1 MTARE
6 PGMIIIDRS
15 VHTLLAHW
23 RRVIFVDWHG
33 VLSRDPFWMSI
44 LDGNHPLKSRLEAN
58 LAQIFSRDVPTAHE
72 WMRGQLSSA
81 EIISAM
87 DIKLGRHYRDD
98 FLQRRLDVDCR
109 RMRVNV
115 ELFEILRVLRA
126 RALIV
131 IATDNMDCFA
141 RAFDCVRSRARRS
154 PETALTLTDWAIFC
168 DDIVCSSDVGRLKS
182 EDPDG
187 FFGPWLSAHGLS
199 FADALLIDDR
209 ADNCEVFARRGG
221 YAVQWKMGTNQIS
234 EVTKAVERWMDVP
247 TGS

>member
-1 MTARE
+1 MKELTV
-6 PGMIIIDRS
+6 P
-15 VHTLLAHW
+15 LW
-23 RRVIFVDWHG
+23 RKVIFVDWHG
-33 VLSRDPFWMSI
+33 VLSRDPFWRSI
-44 LDGNHPLKSRLEAN
+44 LDGNHPLKSRLEAK
-58 LAQIFSRDVPTAHE
+58 LTQVFSRDVPTVHE

-87 DIKLGRHYRDD
+87 NIDLDGHYRDD
-98 FLQRRLDVDCR
+98 FLHRRLDVDCR

-126 RALIV
+126 RFLIV

-141 RAFDCVRSRARRS
+141 RAFDYVRNRSRRS
-154 PETALTLTDWAIFC
+154 PEATRTLTGWAIFC

-209 ADNCEVFARRGG
+209 ADNCEVFAKQGG
-221 YAVQWKMGTNQIS
+221 YAVQWRMGANQIS
-234 EVTKAVERWMDVP
+234 EVTTAVERWMEVP
-247 TGS
+247 TES

>member
-1 MTARE
+1 MQQLKV
-6 PGMIIIDRS
+6 P
-15 VHTLLAHW
+15 LW

-33 VLSRDPFWMSI
+33 VLSSDPFWVSI
-44 LDGNHPLKSRLEAN
+44 LGSNHPLKTRLAAK
-58 LAQIFSRDVPTAHE
+58 LSQVFSRDVPTAHE

-87 DIKLGRHYRDD
+87 DIELGQRYGED
-98 FLQRRLDVDCR
+98 FLHRRLDVDCR

-115 ELFEILRVLRA
+115 ELFEILRVFRA

-141 RAFDCVRSRARRS
+141 RAFDYVRNQARRS
-154 PETALTLTDWAIFC
+154 PGVAQTLADWAIFC

-182 EDPDG
+182 EDPEG
-187 FFGPWLSAHGLS
+187 FFGPWLSIHGLS

-209 ADNCEVFARRGG
+209 ADNCEVFTRRGG
-221 YAVQWKMGTNQIS
+221 YAVQWKMGTNRIAEVS
-234 EVTKAVERWMDVP
+234 EAVERWMEVP
-247 TGS
+247 TVK